1 MDGILRKLLEYVDE
15 KTALLI
21 LSDHGFA
28 NFRRVVH
35 LNSWLVENGL
45 MTLKH
50 TPTDEEGDPLFQNV
64 NWDKTKA
71 YALGFSSIYLN
82 LSGREGKGT
91 VRKASEAN
99 KVKGQITKE
108 LEKLKDPATGESV
121 VQKVYD
127 GEKLYKGPY
136 ADEAPDLVVGFYPGY
151 RFSWQTAIGG
161 APRQGRDRPASL
173 IEDNLKKWSGD
184 HLVDPQNVEGIL
196 FMNNKIGNQ
205 HPTVLDI
212 APTVLKC
219 FGISQPKEMEGKTL
233 I

>member
-1 MDGILRKLLEYVDE
+1 V
-15 KTALLI
+15 

-50 TPTDEEGDPLFQNV
+50 APTDEEGDPLFQNV

-71 YALGFSSIYLN
+71 YALGFSSIYIN
-82 LSGREGKGT
+82 LSGREGNGT
-91 VRKASEAN
+91 VRKGRQAN
-99 KVKGQITKE
+99 GVKRKIAKE
-108 LEKLKDPATGESV
+108 LEKLKDPATGELV

-127 GEKLYKGPY
+127 GEKLYKGPHT
-136 ADEAPDLVVGFYPGY
+136 DEAPDLVVGFRPGY

-161 APRQGRDRPASL
+161 APASL
-173 IEDNLKKWSGD
+173 IEDNLKRWSGD
-184 HLVDPQNVEGIL
+184 HLVDPHNVSGIL
-196 FMNNKIGNQ
+196 FINNKTQNQ
-205 HPTVLDI
+205 NPTVLDV

-219 FGISQPKEMEGKTL
+219 FGISPPKEMEGKAL